1 MHLHGNKYVSAFRRF
16 GMDGLERMMVFAGRV
31 QDALLLI
38 TFAWQLLTDN
48 VSQVY
53 QKWEFVWSQYCTSFS
68 IKTMIC
74 NSHLFLYQNFVLPFL
89 MFELCS
95 VFWFFFFPGV
105 WSESEACAGK
115 LSCKRVR
122 WDLIFSEMWA
132 FFVCFFV
139 FVFVCQLL
147 SPTER
152 PFRKPTS
159 GLTSSQ

>member
-1 MHLHGNKYVSAFRRF
+1 MLS
-16 GMDGLERMMVFAGRV
+16 
-31 QDALLLI
+31 
-38 TFAWQLLTDN
+38 
-48 VSQVY
+48 
-53 QKWEFVWSQYCTSFS
+53 
-68 IKTMIC
+68 
-74 NSHLFLYQNFVLPFL
+74 VL
-89 MFELCS
+89 
-95 VFWFFFFPGV
+95 VFFFPGV

-152 PFRKPTS
+152 LFRKSTS